1 MKIIRP
7 WRELNMVNIYLK
19 IMVSELKLNNPNSQV
34 IPSNGR
40 MTPEA
45 LTPVLTFSTCV
56 LFCMYFVPIIWR
68 ITKIKTTI
76 LTCKSCRN
84 FGKTS
89 NHVTLLASRRYMARY
104 CFRSIICLALL
115 IPLPFFFFTFSSFVN
130 YHPNRRRQPTF
141 RDATTAFPAKWRLR
155 NECRN
160 SILMTRHYPD
170 LVSTCDHD
178 WPK

>member
-1 MKIIRP
+1 MSRLKRKTVNKTQRNANKKKQTNKQTCITCLLRMQWDMKIIRP

-56 LFCMYFVPIIWR
+56 LFCIYFVPIIWR

-76 LTCKSCRN
+76 LTCKSYRNCMYFAPIIWRITKINTTILTCKSCKN
-84 FGKTS
+84 FG
-89 NHVTLLASRRYMARY
+89 R
-104 CFRSIICLALL
+104 
-115 IPLPFFFFTFSSFVN
+115 
-130 YHPNRRRQPTF
+130 
-141 RDATTAFPAKWRLR
+141 
-155 NECRN
+155 
-160 SILMTRHYPD
+160 
-170 LVSTCDHD
+170 
-178 WPK
+178 

>member
-19 IMVSELKLNNPNSQV
+19 IMVSELKLNKPNSQV

-56 LFCMYFVPIIWR
+56 LFCIYFVPIIWR

-76 LTCKSCRN
+76 LTCKSYRN
-84 FGKTS
+84 CMYFAPIIWRITKINTTILTCKSCKNFASNLEPRYSLSFKTE
-89 NHVTLLASRRYMARY
+89 NVARIF
-104 CFRSIICLALL
+104 FRFIFYLALL
-115 IPLPFFFFTFSSFVN
+115 NAV
-130 YHPNRRRQPTF
+130 
-141 RDATTAFPAKWRLR
+141 
-155 NECRN
+155 
-160 SILMTRHYPD
+160 SIIHKMPQ
-170 LVSTCDHD
+170 
-178 WPK
+178 

>member
-56 LFCMYFVPIIWR
+56 LFCIYFVPIIWR

-115 IPLPFFFFTFSSFVN
+115 IPLPFFVLLFQVSLTTILTGDDSRHFATPPLVFPRNDVWETSAEIP
-130 YHPNRRRQPTF
+130 YWW
-141 RDATTAFPAKWRLR
+141 RDTTQIW
-155 NECRN
+155 
-160 SILMTRHYPD
+160 
-170 LVSTCDHD
+170 
-178 WPK
+178 